1 MFSIVQ
7 NCVRFRRIKTGTYS
21 TLIEKIIMKL
31 LKAAH
36 SYIRTF
42 AWMTLKH
49 HPIKYYRY
57 MQGTS
62 ESPVYITGYA

>member
-1 MFSIVQ
+1 
-7 NCVRFRRIKTGTYS
+7 
-21 TLIEKIIMKL
+21 MKL

-42 AWMTLKH
+42 AWMTPKH